1 MDRDFTSV
9 ILKSVVAIILLCAVA
24 IPIITSIGPV
34 PTEGA
39 DAVANGEIINTLIS
53 IIPVVLAV
61 AIIIAIVYSVLIRNR
76 D

>member
-9 ILKSVVAIILLCAVA
+9 ILKAVVAIILLCAVA
-24 IPIITSIGPV
+24 IPIITTIGPV
-34 PTEGA
+34 
-39 DAVANGEIINTLIS
+39 DSSVANASIINTLVN

-61 AIIIAIVYSVLIRNR
+61 AIIIAIVYSVLVRNH